1 MANGNTVIPH
11 GLRADLMRKHMENK
25 NTLTRKGS
33 LYVGTGT
40 TYSSASPD
48 YFGDVTCYK
57 TAELEPPTTKGL
69 PLISKGVNSSNVQ
82 QGIEWG
88 QVLPAGI
95 AQGAVIGSAGN
106 STTDTRTSPTS
117 KIYYNSIANDD
128 IANRTITTGKLVYD
142 SIKIGNEIFKL
153 TETTTGS
160 SSSGTTSLSGMTK
173 ISCNEFAGGT
183 VTGTVITATDYFNA
197 SSDRRLKKNIKEY
210 DTEKSILDV
219 PVKEYDYK
227 STGTHTIGFIAQELQ
242 EVFPELV
249 TQDPNGFLGI
259 QETKL
264 VYLLMLEVKKL
275 RARVDELENKE

>member
-25 NTLTRKGS
+25 NTLTKKGS

-40 TYSSASPD
+40 TYLSGSPD
-48 YFGDVTCYK
+48 DFGDVTCYQ
-57 TAELEPPTTKGL
+57 TAELVPPITKGL
-69 PLISKGVNSSNVQ
+69 ALISKGSNSSDVQ

-88 QVLPAGI
+88 QVLATGI
-95 AQGAVIGSAGN
+95 AQGAVVGSAGK
-106 STTDTRTSPTS
+106 SATDTRPPSTS
-117 KIYYNSIANDD
+117 KIYYNSIGNDD

-153 TETTTGS
+153 TETATGS
-160 SSSGTTSLSGMTK
+160 SGSGTTSLSGMTSIK
-173 ISCNEFAGGT
+173 CDNFVGGT
-183 VTGTVITATDYFNA
+183 VTGTVITATEYFNA

-227 STGTHTIGFIAQELQ
+227 STGIHTIGFIAQELQ
-242 EVFPELV
+242 EVFPELI

>member
-25 NTLTRKGS
+25 NTLTKKGS
-33 LYVGTGT
+33 LYVGAGT

-69 PLISKGVNSSNVQ
+69 ALISKGSNSSNVQ

-88 QVLPAGI
+88 QVLTAGI
-95 AQGAVIGSAGN
+95 AQGAVVGSAGK
-106 STTDTRTSPTS
+106 TATDTRTSPTS

-128 IANRTITTGKLVYD
+128 IANRSITTGKLVYD

-197 SSDRRLKKNIKEY
+197 ASDRRLKKNIKEY